1 MQEFDILSIPQR
13 RTVPEDFKGSY
24 HGRRYPEEEQIG
36 SGLDLQ
42 ACWADGHVREMMGLK
57 ESISLNYRVH
67 LFRTG
72 RST

>member
-1 MQEFDILSIPQR
+1 MSSIYYPFPREGLSLRLLRVAILVGAILKKSR
-13 RTVPEDFKGSY
+13 
-24 HGRRYPEEEQIG
+24 G